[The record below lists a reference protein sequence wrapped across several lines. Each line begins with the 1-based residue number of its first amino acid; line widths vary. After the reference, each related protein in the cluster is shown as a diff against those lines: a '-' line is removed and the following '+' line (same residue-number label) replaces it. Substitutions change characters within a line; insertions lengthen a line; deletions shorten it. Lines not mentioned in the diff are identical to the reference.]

1 MTSSQQPPPQQPGPR
16 GRPIGSRR
24 QQFIIGK
31 ASGSTPPDALADLA
45 AQLEADP
52 EVEVKRVEGPAGRPD
67 LVVAQM
73 PEERAQQLREEHAG
87 ALVVEVDE
95 LLT

>member
-1 MTSSQQPPPQQPGPR
+1 
-16 GRPIGSRR
+16 
-24 QQFIIGK
+24 
-31 ASGSTPPDALADLA
+31 
-45 AQLEADP
+45 
-52 EVEVKRVEGPAGRPD
+52 VKRVEGPAGRPD